1 MTVTG
6 TATTKKQKRDI
17 GRLIGNIAPYA
28 GLVVIIILFQIL
40 TKGRLLSAVNI
51 QSMVNNVIVTAL
63 CTIGAVFVFASG
75 YFDMS
80 IGASVNFAAVL
91 ATMGTVASGSFV
103 VGLLIALAVALVLGL
118 LKGLLAAYVN
128 VPFFIFTIILGSVFS
143 ALVTVIM
150 GKSSMI
156 LLDDP
161 SNPHII
167 DFVNADLLT
176 GINFGTLALFFI
188 LCLILFNYTPMG
200 LKAKNMGGNIVS
212 AKQSGI
218 DTKKSTFSVFLV
230 SALGIA
236 LAAFLI
242 LLRTRAASSGTAS
255 TVSNDVMVAL
265 VVGGMPL
272 SGGARSK
279 ISAGLVG
286 AVTITV
292 LNSGLAIMGLDAGE
306 IQICR
311 GIVFIIVVL
320 LASLSYR
327 GKLLPR

>member
-1 MTVTG
+1 MSETG
-6 TATTKKQKRDI
+6 TATKKAKRDVA
-17 GRLIGNIAPYA
+17 RLIGNIAPYA
-28 GLVVIIILFQIL
+28 GLVIIIILFQIL
-40 TKGRLLSAVNI
+40 TGGKLLGKVNL

-63 CTIGAVFVFASG
+63 CTIGAVFVFSAG
-75 YFDMS
+75 FFDMS

-91 ATMGTVASGSFV
+91 ATMATVATGKFA
-103 VGLLIALAVALVLGL
+103 VGLVAALAVALVLGL

-143 ALVTVIM
+143 SLVTVIM

-161 SNPHII
+161 SNPFII
-167 DFVNADLLT
+167 DFVASDTLT
-176 GINFGTLALFFI
+176 FINFGTVALFF
-188 LCLILFNYTPMG
+188 LVCLVLFNFTPLG
-200 LKAKNMGGNIVS
+200 LKAKNMGGNLVA

-218 DTKKSTFSVFLV
+218 STKKTTFTVFIV
-230 SALGIA
+230 SAVGIA

-242 LLRTRAASSGTAS
+242 LLRTRSVSSGTAS

-292 LNSGLAIMGLDAGE
+292 LNSGLGILGMTAGE
-306 IQICR
+306 MQICR

-320 LASLSYR
+320 VASLSYR

>member
-1 MTVTG
+1 MTETG
-6 TATTKKQKRDI
+6 TVTTKKAKRDVA
-17 GRLIGNIAPYA
+17 RLIGTLAPYI
-28 GLVVIIILFQIL
+28 GLVLIIILFQIL
-40 TKGRLLSAVNI
+40 TDGKLLASSNLK
-51 QSMVNNVIVTAL
+51 SMINNVIVTAL
-63 CTIGAVFVFASG
+63 CTIGAVFVFAAG

-91 ATMGTVASGSFV
+91 GAMATVSSGSLV
-103 VGLLIALAVALVLGL
+103 VGLIATLAVALVLGL
-118 LKGLLAAYVN
+118 LKGFLAANVN
-128 VPFFIFTIILGSVFS
+128 VPFFIFTIILASIFS

-150 GKSSMI
+150 GDSSMI
-156 LLDDP
+156 LFDGIDNVHEIP
-161 SNPHII
+161 II
-167 DFVNADLLT
+167 GRDTLT
-176 GINFGTLALFFI
+176 MINFIVVAVFFI
-188 LCLILFNYTPMG
+188 ICLILFNYTSIG
-200 LKAKNMGGNIVS
+200 LKAKNMGGNPVA

-218 DTKKSTFSVFLV
+218 DTKRSTFVVFLI

-242 LLRTRAASSGTAS
+242 LIRMRTASSGTAS

-286 AVTITV
+286 AMTITV
-292 LNSGLAIMGLDAGE
+292 LNSGLAICGLTAGE
-306 IQICR
+306 MQLFR
-311 GIVFIIVVL
+311 GLVFIIVVL
-320 LASLSYR
+320 VASLSYR

>member
-1 MTVTG
+1 MSETG
-6 TATTKKQKRDI
+6 TATKKAKRDVARI
-17 GRLIGNIAPYA
+17 IGNIAPYA
-28 GLVVIIILFQIL
+28 GLIIIIILFQIL
-40 TKGRLLSAVNI
+40 TGGKLLAKVNL
-51 QSMVNNVIVTAL
+51 QSMINNVIVTAL
-63 CTIGAVFVFASG
+63 CTIGAVFVFAAG

-91 ATMGTVASGSFV
+91 ATMATVASGKML
-103 VGLLIALAVALVLGL
+103 VGLVVALAVALALGL
-118 LKGLLAAYVN
+118 VKGLLAAYVN

-150 GKSSMI
+150 GDSSLI
-156 LLDDP
+156 LLDDIN
-161 SNPHII
+161 NPHVI
-167 DFVNADLLT
+167 DFIPANTLT
-176 GINFGTLALFFI
+176 IINFVTVALFFI
-188 LCLILFNYTPMG
+188 LCLVLFNYTAIG
-200 LKAKNMGGNIVS
+200 LKAKNMGGNIV
-212 AKQSGI
+212 AARQSGI
-218 DTKKSTFSVFLV
+218 NTKKTTFTVFLV

-242 LLRTRAASSGTAS
+242 LLRTRSANSGTAA

-286 AVTITV
+286 AMTITV
-292 LNSGLAIMGLDAGE
+292 LNSGLAIMGMDAGQ

-311 GIVFIIVVL
+311 GFVFIIVVL
-320 LASLSYR
+320 VASLSYR